1 MSVSVLA
8 WAKAILKHCE
18 PAAAKAAAAAPTMP
32 AFRLSACFAAASA
45 AKQHRLVP
53 NQAVWRQ
60 ADTGRRSFASQAASR
75 SPPVAKSYLGP
86 VLVASAAGA
95 GAVALYLGNTAGE
108 PGV

>member
-8 WAKAILKHCE
+8 WAKATWKLCQ
-18 PAAAKAAAAAPTMP
+18 PAAAKATAAAPAMA

-45 AKQHRLVP
+45 ARQHRVP
-53 NQAVWRQ
+53 NQFVWRQ
-60 ADTGRRSFASQAASR
+60 ADIGRRSFASQAASP
-75 SPPVAKSYLGP
+75 SHSAAKLHPGF

-108 PGV
+108 PSV